1 MNTCLIGT
9 RLGLAVVADSLG
21 GGAAADVVELGDV
34 VDVVAGLCD
43 VAVDEH
49 PATTTAAAAAT
60 RTHLRPP
67 MAQDSHDVPARR

>member
-1 MNTCLIGT
+1 MNTCPIGT
-9 RLGLAVVADSLG
+9 RLGLAVVAEALG

-60 RTHLRPP
+60 RTHLRAP